1 MLIFTEEIVEANP
14 GLRVY
19 LDTRL
24 YLHGMDLDYE
34 EDRTLEEFLKFLPRW
49 LPCTFSEA
57 DFKKPVLKILKEIIV
72 LPNNNPT
79 LIDLKKIINNNDNYG
94 TILNHV
100 MMLLFDDYEG
110 ENFNMEESLET
121 LDILFKLG
129 AIPDQEDLKYLNKY
143 KNHMNKIEKLFN

>member
-24 YLHGMDLDYE
+24 YLHSMDLDYE
-34 EDRTLEEFLKFLPRW
+34 DNRTLEEFLKFLPGW
-49 LPCTFSEA
+49 LSCTFSET
-57 DFKKPVLKILKEIIV
+57 VLKILKEIIV
-72 LPNNNPT
+72 LPHNNPT
-79 LIDLKKIINNNDNYG
+79 LIDLKKIINNRDHHT
-94 TILNHV
+94 TILNCV
-100 MMLLFDDYEG
+100 MMSLFDDYEG